1 MGILTRSRRLRLHGL
16 VVALAVSVT
25 GCNLVPFDANA
36 TYAAIF
42 AQDLDHVGSLQVEN
56 WNRSDGNDAVVPVAF
71 FPDSLYLDGT
81 ATRSR
86 SSGYLVTQIRERLEI
101 YYIDDTLQP
110 SQKQSIFIN
119 SSTGVLAWQ
128 PFHVPV
134 GTTERQEAIDA
145 GNPEPTPGL
154 LILMGNGV
162 EPRTQ
167 VFRYTRASGTLD
179 SYESEDT
186 LKAIFSSRD
195 NPVII
200 RGIHL
205 NAVPTGWV
213 AELDARNTSA
223 RYPLVV
229 VSLLVTEGESNSL
242 LKEMTFGSSGDLL
255 LNALTNTPIVTT
267 VTVRRPATATRERA
281 WLNRRTTGLAGSN
294 ASVPLQR
301 PGSTTV
307 AQNIAYAAALT
318 PGQVSLY
325 TFATGFSADSGRVTY
340 RWDPS
345 GDGADY
351 GVVGGELTPAYR
363 RVDGTVFDGR
373 SGRVRVGRVGA
384 AKSTRDLGTLF
395 YLGEYLTPDET
406 AVRDLYSN
414 VRVVK
419 RNNET
424 VLKID
429 LYADAITTRAP

>member
-1 MGILTRSRRLRLHGL
+1 MGVLMRLRRVWRYGL
-16 VVALAVSVT
+16 VAALAVSAI
-25 GCNLVPFDANA
+25 GCNLVPFDADA
-36 TYAAIF
+36 AYAAIF
-42 AQDLDHVGSLQVEN
+42 TQNLNHVGSLEVN
-56 WNRSDGNDAVVPVAF
+56 GGDGAVPVAF
-71 FPDSLYLDGT
+71 FPDALYLDGT

-101 YYIDDTLQP
+101 DYIDAAAQR
-110 SQKQSIFIN
+110 SQKRSIRIN
-119 SSTGVLAWQ
+119 GSTGVLAWQ

-134 GTTERQEAIDA
+134 GRAERQEVIDA
-145 GNPEPTPGL
+145 GNPDPTPGL
-154 LILMGNGV
+154 LILMGNGS
-162 EPRTQ
+162 EPRMHF
-167 VFRYTRASGTLD
+167 VRYTRTSGTLD
-179 SYESEDT
+179 STEDT
-186 LKAIFSSRD
+186 LKEVFSIGAD
-195 NPVII
+195 PVDI
-200 RGIHL
+200 RGVHL
-205 NAVPTGWV
+205 NVVPTGWV

-229 VSLLVTEGESNSL
+229 IGLLVTERAPDNL
-242 LKEMTFGSSGDLL
+242 LKEVVFGSSGDLL
-255 LNALTNTPIVTT
+255 LNVILKISTPSSSMKPTS
-267 VTVRRPATATRERA
+267 ATRERT
-281 WLNRRTTGLAGSN
+281 WTNRRTNGLDERE
-294 ASVPLQR
+294 VTIPLQR

-307 AQNIAYAAALT
+307 AQNIAYAPALT
-318 PGQVSLY
+318 PGQASLY
-325 TFATGFSADSGRVTY
+325 TFATGFSADSARVTY

-373 SGRVRVGRVGA
+373 SGRIRVGRVGA
-384 AKSTRDLGTLF
+384 TKSTRDLGTLF

-406 AVRDLYSN
+406 ALRDLYSN